1 MTVEIERKFLVKG
14 DHWRSLAAGKL
25 YRQGYIPTQDGLTT
39 VRVRV
44 VGDRG
49 YLTIKGKT
57 EGISRQE
64 FEYAIPLEDAALMLE
79 NLCKKPLVEKI
90 RHRISLD
97 NFTWEVDEFLGD
109 NQGLIMA
116 EIELEQEEM
125 VELEKMLP
133 ITPNSFP
140 QFQDHSK
147 QVKVPRFQVSLKFVA
162 KFISI

>member
-14 DHWRSLAAGKL
+14 DSWQSLVTGKL

-57 EGISRQE
+57 EGISRPE

-79 NLCKKPLVEKI
+79 NLCKKPLIEKI

-97 NFTWEVDEFLGD
+97 NLTWEVDEFLGD

-116 EIELEQEEM
+116 EIELEQEEQ
-125 VELEKMLP
+125 VITIPDWIGQEVTGDERYYNINLQKFPYKMW
-133 ITPNSFP
+133 
-140 QFQDHSK
+140 
-147 QVKVPRFQVSLKFVA
+147 SL
-162 KFISI
+162 